1 MPAKKKAAKKAAKKA
16 PAKKAPQKGSRVPI
30 QPLGDRVMI
39 KLPSPEEMGTTTA
52 SGIIIPDT
60 AQEKP
65 EQGVVVAVGP
75 GKIDDGVRIEPEV
88 SVGDKVLF
96 KRPYTDPSKF
106 EGREYYVVREEE
118 ILGIIN

>member
-1 MPAKKKAAKKAAKKA
+1 MPAKKKAAKKAAKRA
-16 PAKKAPQKGSRVPI
+16 PAKKAAPKGPRVPL
-30 QPLGDRVMI
+30 QPLSDRVMI
-39 KLPSPEEMGTTTA
+39 KLPSPEEMSTTTA

-65 EQGVVVAVGP
+65 EQGIVVAVGP
-75 GKIDDGVRIEPEV
+75 GKVDDGVRVAPEV

-96 KRPYTDPSKF
+96 KRPYTDPTKF
-106 EGREYYVVREEE
+106 EGKEYYVVREEE